1 MEWADSRDAFWG
13 WSRSPRV
20 DYGTH
25 RRERP
30 EDDRARR
37 NADLTLPRVGRVMRR
52 VLHAHAR
59 GARRAVR
66 GQRHAQD
73 GDKKLSRGVRIGGE
87 VLSCPHPHPRTA
99 GPHPHHR
106 GAQHVARGGPAPL
119 HHAMRRERLGFRRI
133 VEKRHGP
140 TSDLWEGNVHARLQT
155 WTGALA
161 SDSPPRALTRQHH
174 RGVHFHNTRSCVRQ
188 QRGALYC
195 SREMPQQGFH
205 RREVL
210 QTRE

>member
-1 MEWADSRDAFWG
+1 MIGLVQKSSRRRWAA
-13 WSRSPRV
+13 
-20 DYGTH
+20 

-30 EDDRARR
+30 GDDRARGD
-37 NADLTLPRVGRVMRR
+37 ADLLVPRVGHVMRR
-52 VLHAHAR
+52 VLHAHAL

-66 GQRHAQD
+66 GQRRAQD
-73 GDKKLSRGVRIGGE
+73 GGKKKLYRGVSLVGE

-99 GPHPHHR
+99 GPHPHPR
-106 GAQHVARGGPAPL
+106 GAQQAARGGPAPL
-119 HHAMRRERLGFRRI
+119 HHAMRRERLGFRRL

-140 TSDLWEGNVHARLQT
+140 TSDLWRENVRARLKT
-155 WTGALA
+155 WTGALG
-161 SDSPPRALTRQHH
+161 SNSPPRALTRQHR

-188 QRGALYC
+188 QRGAHYC
-195 SREMPQQGFH
+195 SREVSQQGFH